1 MAVILL
7 IVCLV
12 MFILGIILALCDKDH
27 TATTFCCAAIGLFV
41 VVVIFFVP
49 VTISYVNSRTCDEKI
64 VMYEEENKK
73 IEKKIEATVKQYMD
87 FEKDTYSKLKT
98 DSYINLVSL
107 YPELKSDKLI
117 QEQIETYQENSD
129 TIISLKEKKI
139 NRKTLKWWLFW

>member
-1 MAVILL
+1 MAVLLL
-7 IVCLV
+7 IICLA

-27 TATTFCCAAIGLFV
+27 TAATFV
-41 VVVIFFVP
+41 VTAICLFGLVVIFFVP

-107 YPELKSDKLI
+107 YPKLKSDKLI

>member
-1 MAVILL
+1 MAVLLL
-7 IVCLV
+7 IICLV
-12 MFILGIILALCDKDH
+12 MFMLGIILALCDKDH
-27 TATTFCCAAIGLFV
+27 TATTLCCTAIVLFAL
-41 VVVIFFVP
+41 VVIFFVP